1 MKFENRDIPASA
13 YNTLL
18 SEQVT
23 PLLAQCWAAR
33 GIQSLKDVQGTT
45 LLDLI
50 PYTQLDGA
58 VDMAEILAEG
68 IALNKHFVIVADY
81 DADGATACSVGV
93 LGLRMMEA
101 RVDYIIPDRQVHGYG
116 ITPTIVDLVK
126 ETFPT
131 VDYIITVDNGIAAHA
146 GIAHANSLGIPV
158 LVTDHHLPTEV
169 HPDAKVI
176 VNPNKHGCPFPS
188 KNLAG
193 VGAMWYVLWALQD
206 KLYGDDAYLFG
217 LSPVERLLPIV
228 AVGTVADVVVLDYNN
243 RTLINMGLAQLRD
256 GETIEGIDALCKIAG
271 RSADALSTSDIA
283 FKIAPRIN
291 AAGRLQSMNAGVSC
305 LTAKDANV
313 ATQLALELDQINK
326 DRKEREAVM
335 GDEALNQLVKD
346 IKETRKSI
354 ALFSDSWHIGIIG
367 IVAGRLKDKMW
378 RPTFILAK
386 GDSAEKSNE
395 IKGSGRSLPGFHLRD
410 ALVWIDTKYPGIFI
424 KYGGH
429 AMAAG
434 VTIHADKLKEFQDAF
449 EEVAS
454 LWLTEDMLQQIIL
467 TDGALNESD
476 MSLDNVRVIREQVWG
491 QGFPQPLFR
500 DTFEV
505 ISARMIGK
513 DAATLKLTLRKV
525 GGQQMFDAIKFKHNE
540 GIPFGHIDAVYR
552 LDVND
557 FRGERSLQ
565 LMIDQYDIVAIKG

>member
-1 MKFENRDIPASA
+1 MKFDNRDIPRSA
-13 YNTLL
+13 YDTLIA
-18 SEQVT
+18 ENVT
-23 PLLAQCWAAR
+23 PLLAQCWSAR
-33 GIQSLKDVQGTT
+33 GVNTLREVQGVQLSD
-45 LLDLI
+45 LL

-58 VDMAEILAEG
+58 VEMAGILAEG
-68 IALNKHFVIVADY
+68 IANKKHFVIVADY

-93 LGLRMMEA
+93 LGLQMLEA
-101 RVDYIIPDRQVHGYG
+101 HVDYIIPDRQIHGYG

-126 ETFPT
+126 ETFPS

-206 KLYGDDAYLFG
+206 LIYGEEAYVLG
-217 LSPVERLLPIV
+217 LSPIERLLPIV
-228 AVGTVADVVVLDYNN
+228 AVGTVADVVILDYNN
-243 RTLINMGLAQLRD
+243 RTLINMGLNQLRD
-256 GETIEGIDALCKIAG
+256 GEVIQGIDALCKIAG
-271 RSADALSTSDIA
+271 RSAQALSTSDIA

-305 LTAKDANV
+305 LTASNAVIANN
-313 ATQLALELDQINK
+313 LAIELDQINN

-346 IKETRKSI
+346 IKESRKSI

-386 GDSAEKSNE
+386 GDAAEKAGE

-410 ALVWIDTKYPGIFI
+410 ALVWMDTKYPGIFI

-434 VTIHADKLKEFQDAF
+434 VTIHADKLQAFQDAF
-449 EEVAS
+449 EEVAD
-454 LWLTEDMLQQIIL
+454 LWLTEDMLQQTIL
-467 TDGALNESD
+467 TDGALAEED
-476 MSLDNVRVIREQVWG
+476 MSLDNVRIIREQVWG

-505 ISARMIGK
+505 LAARMIGK
-513 DAATLKLTLRKV
+513 GANTLKLTLRKV
-525 GGQQMFDAIKFKHNE
+525 DGTRTFDAIKFKHNE

-565 LMIDQYDIVAIKG
+565 LMIDQYEIVSVKS